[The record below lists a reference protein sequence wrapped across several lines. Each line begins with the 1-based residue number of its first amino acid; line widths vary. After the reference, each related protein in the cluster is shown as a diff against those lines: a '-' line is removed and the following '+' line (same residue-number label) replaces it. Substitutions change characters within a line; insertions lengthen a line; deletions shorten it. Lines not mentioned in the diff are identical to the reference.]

1 MEKTNKSFIQKMQ
14 DVLEKYVVPVATK
27 ISQQRHLAAVRDGL
41 TILVPITI
49 IGGFAVLLAQP
60 PVSADVMPT
69 NFLFSFLCA
78 WRDWAASCVNTL
90 LIPYNLTIGA
100 ISIYVVLGVA
110 YRLCKYYKMDTI
122 SNLITTLLVYL
133 CVAGIP
139 SAFTSG
145 EATVMAI
152 PLTHIGASGMFTA
165 IVVALAVIEINH
177 FFIKKKIVIRL
188 PDSVPPNVAAPFN
201 VLIPAV
207 FNVVFFM
214 ALDGICQSLLGTG
227 ITGLVYALFQPL
239 LSATGSLPS
248 IIIINLL
255 MTTFWFFGIH
265 GGNMLGVVTT
275 PITTAALALN
285 AEAYVAG
292 KELPCIFAG
301 AFNTVYGGY
310 ISYMAVIICILLFAK
325 ASQSKSIA
333 KLAVVSTAFNINEPV
348 IFGLPT
354 VLNPFTLII
363 FYICNN
369 INVAIAYGLMSCGFL
384 GKFYIT
390 LPFTVPGPLQAW
402 LASMDI
408 KAVLVWFALLA
419 LDVVI
424 AMPFMKA
431 YDKQLLA
438 EESASEVA
446 NG

>member
-1 MEKTNKSFIQKMQ
+1 MEKTEKGLIQKIQ
-14 DVLEKYVVPVATK
+14 AILEDRVVPVAMK
-27 ISQQRHLAAVRDGL
+27 ISQQRHLASIRDGL

-60 PVSADVMPT
+60 PVAADVMPT
-69 NFLFSFLCA
+69 NFILQILCA
-78 WRDWAASCVNTL
+78 WRDWAASCADTL

-100 ISIYVVLGVA
+100 ISIYVVLGVS
-110 YRLCKYYKMDTI
+110 YRLCKHYKMDTI
-122 SNLITTLLVYL
+122 SNIITTLLVYL

-139 SAFTSG
+139 TAFVTD
-145 EATVMAI
+145 EATVTAV
-152 PLTHIGASGMFTA
+152 PLTNLGASGMFTA
-165 IVVALAVIEINH
+165 IIVALGVIEINH
-177 FFIKKKIVIRL
+177 FFIEKKLVIRL

-201 VLIPAV
+201 VLIPGVVSLLV
-207 FNVVFFM
+207 FM
-214 ALDGICQSLLGTG
+214 GIDGLCIAYLGTG
-227 ITGLVYALFQPL
+227 ITGLVYAVFQPL

-248 IIIINLL
+248 IILINLL

-265 GGNMLGVVTT
+265 GGNMLGIVTT

-310 ISYMAVIICILLFAK
+310 ISYMAVIICILIAGK
-325 ASQSKSIA
+325 AAQSRSIA
-333 KLAVVSTAFNINEPV
+333 KLAIVSTAFNINEPV

-354 VLNPFTLII
+354 VLNPFTLIV
-363 FYICNN
+363 FFICNN
-369 INVAIAYGLMSCGFL
+369 LNVAIAYILMSSGFL

-408 KAVLVWFALLA
+408 KAIFVWLALLV

-424 AMPFMKA
+424 AMPFMRA

-438 EESASEVA
+438 EEVETIAE
-446 NG
+446 N

>member
-1 MEKTNKSFIQKMQ
+1 MEKQNSGFMNKFQA
-14 DVLEKYVVPVATK
+14 VLEKYVVPVAMK

-41 TILVPITI
+41 TILVPVTI
-49 IGGFAVLLAQP
+49 IGGFAILLAMP
-60 PVSADVMPT
+60 PVDATVKAT
-69 NFLFSFLCA
+69 NLLTSFLCA
-78 WRDWAASCVNTL
+78 WRDFAATYSSTL
-90 LIPYNLTIGA
+90 MIPYNLTIGA

-122 SNLITTLLVYL
+122 SNLITTILVYL

-139 SAFTSG
+139 TAYTVG
-145 EATVMAI
+145 AAT
-152 PLTHIGASGMFTA
+152 
-165 IVVALAVIEINH
+165 
-177 FFIKKKIVIRL
+177 
-188 PDSVPPNVAAPFN
+188 FN
-201 VLIPAV
+201 VLIPGIASL
-207 FNVVFFM
+207 VFFM
-214 ALDGICQSLLGTG
+214 GIDGLCHILIGTG
-227 ITGLVYALFQPL
+227 FSGLIYAIFQPL

-255 MTTFWFFGIH
+255 MTTFWFFGVH
-265 GGNMLGVVTT
+265 GGNMLGVVVT
-275 PITTAALALN
+275 PVTTAALALN
-285 AEAYVAG
+285 AEAYAAG

-310 ISYMAVIICILLFAK
+310 ISYMAVVLCLLFFSK

-333 KLAVVSTAFNINEPV
+333 KIAVVSTAFNINEPV

-369 INVAIAYGLMSCGFL
+369 LNVAIAYGLMSSGFL
-384 GKFYIT
+384 GKFYIS

-408 KAVLVWFALLA
+408 KAIFVWFGLLV
-419 LDVVI
+419 LDVII
-424 AMPFMKA
+424 AAPFMKA

-438 EESASEVA
+438 EGENAEA
-446 NG
+446 

>member
-1 MEKTNKSFIQKMQ
+1 MDKENSGFMNKFQA
-14 DVLEKYVVPVATK
+14 VLEKYIVPVAMK

-49 IGGFAVLLAQP
+49 IGGFAILFAMP
-60 PVSADVMPT
+60 PVDASLKAT
-69 NFLFSFLCA
+69 NLLNSFLCA
-78 WRDWAASCVNTL
+78 WRDLATAYQAKL

-139 SAFTSG
+139 TAFTAG
-145 EATVMAI
+145 KATVTAI
-152 PLTHIGASGMFTA
+152 PLTNIGASGMFTA
-165 IVVALAVIEINH
+165 ILVAIGVIEINH
-177 FFIKKKIVIRL
+177 FFMKNNLVIRL

-201 VLIPAV
+201 VLIPGV
-207 FNVVFFM
+207 VSLVFFM
-214 ALDGICQSLLGTG
+214 VIDALCTTFVGTG
-227 ITGLVYALFQPL
+227 FSGLIYAIFQPL
-239 LSATGSLPS
+239 LSATGSLQS

-265 GGNMLGVVTT
+265 GGNMLGVVVT
-275 PITTAALALN
+275 PVTTAALAMN
-285 AEAYVAG
+285 AEAYAAG
-292 KELPCIFAG
+292 KELPFIFAG

-310 ISYMAVIICILLFAK
+310 ISYMAVVICLLLFSK

-333 KLAVVSTAFNINEPV
+333 KIAVVSTAFNINEPV

-369 INVAIAYGLMSCGFL
+369 LNVAIAYGLMSCGFL
-384 GKFYIT
+384 RKFYIS
-390 LPFTVPGPLQAW
+390 LPFTIPGPLQAW

-408 KAVLVWFALLA
+408 KAVFVWFGLLV
-419 LDVVI
+419 LDIII
-424 AMPFMKA
+424 AAPFMKA
-431 YDKQLLA
+431 YDNQLLK
-438 EESASEVA
+438 EGESAE
-446 NG
+446 